1 MGHCWAREVR
11 GVGHLCEYASQCD
24 VLAQSVETALS
35 LTIPSLCLGFAVCR
49 YRSLAP
55 MYYRGAQAAIVV
67 YDVTSQDSF
76 DAAKAWIKELKKKM
90 EPGVVL
96 ALVANK
102 VDLGP
107 GMRRIEADEGRLL
120 ATDNGLLYAETS
132 AKTALN
138 VHELFLEIAR
148 RVPLVPSAGPP
159 GSGGAG
165 RRSGV
170 NLAAPAGGGAA
181 AGGAGSGGS
190 GGGCCGS

>member
-1 MGHCWAREVR
+1 MSFQAAARV
-11 GVGHLCEYASQCD
+11 VIPAVAAACIVFLHLA
-24 VLAQSVETALS
+24 T
-35 LTIPSLCLGFAVCR
+35 CR

-76 DAAKAWIKELKKKM
+76 EAAKAWIKELKKKM

-120 ATDNGLLYAETS
+120 ATDSGLLYAETS

-159 GSGGAG
+159 GSAGAG

-170 NLAAPAGGGAA
+170 NLGAPAAGGAA

-190 GGGCCGS
+190 SGGCCGS